1 MFDYRERIG
10 GAIMAEC
17 IKQTEESKMEGL
29 LREGVHKLL
38 DEMTDEQVE
47 ELISY
52 LSWIL
57 ETPYN
62 S

>member
-1 MFDYRERIG
+1 MAQKVRTDQAGRE
-10 GAIMAEC
+10 E
-17 IKQTEESKMEGL
+17 L
-29 LREGVHKLL
+29 LRDGVHKLL

-57 ETPYN
+57 ETPY
-62 S
+62 SS

>member
-1 MFDYRERIG
+1 MV
-10 GAIMAEC
+10 EC
-17 IKQTEESKMEGL
+17 IKQADESKMEGL

>member
-1 MFDYRERIG
+1 MV
-10 GAIMAEC
+10 
-17 IKQTEESKMEGL
+17 ESLKRTNDEMEDVRL

>member
-1 MFDYRERIG
+1 MEMNRERTHELG
-10 GAIMAEC
+10 R
-17 IKQTEESKMEGL
+17 EGL

>member
-1 MFDYRERIG
+1 MKEKRIAQETSGLPRER
-10 GAIMAEC
+10 
-17 IKQTEESKMEGL
+17 
-29 LREGVHKLL
+29 VHKLL
-38 DEMTDEQVE
+38 DEMTDEQVK

-52 LSWIL
+52 LFWIL